1 MPRIGRM
8 AAGSVVGAAVVAAV
22 APHLKRFFSAPD
34 GGVGV
39 LTVHGYPKGW
49 DYAVVALLV
58 VFAFLGGMGFGRR
71 ASGVSR
77 PGDATPRT
85 PEARRRFSIAMGFGR
100 RASGVSRPDDATPRT
115 PEARRRFSIALAMV
129 IFLSMLFIH
138 DHPYAHMD
146 PFHEGEHLTPA
157 WLFLQGER
165 PFGDVF
171 LLHGLGVDGGLD
183 ALVGARLPHTRRLQ
197 TVLDAAALALLVP
210 IAAELTVTAAGLFA
224 AVLLPLCGI
233 AALWIPVFPYFRLA
247 PLLVAVWAV
256 LRYARTRRT
265 GALLCAYLSAA
276 LGVLWSLDVGTYAVA
291 GVGAATIVLRPPW
304 RRVLLS
310 AAVAAAV
317 PLAILL
323 ALRAD
328 VRQFF
333 VDSYIIIPSAID
345 AVWALPAPEPFT
357 ANGLRYYLPPV
368 FYGFLLALA
377 VKRRDARIAVVAIFS
392 ILLFRTAAGRV
403 SWSHTRFAVPLL
415 GIAFVAFVLEPL
427 RNRIAVAVLAI
438 AAVFYF
444 EVPQNLAAGA
454 KLASQWPAR
463 QRHEGLVPHPLA
475 RGIYTTEDNA
485 TQLATLKQY
494 VDSLGPGTIFDF
506 SNERALY
513 MMLKRKPA
521 ARCFDVPMLSAPR
534 LLDETMAA
542 MEAAPPVAVIL
553 GGDPVIATFDGVP
566 NRQRVPRL
574 AAWIDARYPRRTE
587 IGRFTVAT
595 P

>member
-1 MPRIGRM
+1 MPRIGRL
-8 AAGSVVGAAVVAAV
+8 AAGSLIGAAVAALL
-22 APHLKRFFSAPD
+22 APHLKSFFSAPT

-49 DYAVVALLV
+49 DYFVVAMLV
-58 VFAFLGGMGFGRR
+58 ICAFLGALAFGFGRR
-71 ASGVSR
+71 ASG
-77 PGDATPRT
+77 
-85 PEARRRFSIAMGFGR
+85 I
-100 RASGVSRPDDATPRT
+100 SRPDDMTSQTPD
-115 PEARRRFSIALAMV
+115 ARRPITIASAIV
-129 IFLSMLFIH
+129 IFLAMLIIH

-146 PFHEGEHLTPA
+146 AFHEGEHLTPA
-157 WLFLQGER
+157 WLFLNGER
-165 PFGDVF
+165 PFGEVF

-183 ALVGARLPHTRRLQ
+183 ALVGGRLPHTRRLQ

-210 IAAELTVTAAGLFA
+210 IAAELTVTAAGLIA

-247 PLLVAVWAV
+247 PLLLAVWGL
-256 LRYARTRRT
+256 LRYARTRNA
-265 GALLCAYLSAA
+265 GALLFAYLSST

-291 GVGAATIVLRPPW
+291 GVAIATVILRPPW
-304 RRVLLS
+304 RRVLAF
-310 AAVAAAV
+310 AAIAVAV
-317 PLAILL
+317 PLVILL
-323 ALRAD
+323 AVRAD

-333 VDSYIIIPSAID
+333 VDSWVTIPSAID

-357 ANGLRYYLPPV
+357 ANGLRYYVPPV

-377 VKRRDARIAVVAIFS
+377 VKRRDPRIAIVAIFS

-415 GIAFVAFVLEPL
+415 GVAFVAFVLERL
-427 RNRIAVAVLAI
+427 RSRIAIAVLAI

-444 EVPQNLAAGA
+444 EVPQNLGAGA
-454 KLASQWPAR
+454 KLAWQWPAR
-463 QRHEGLVPHPLA
+463 QRHDGLVPHPLA
-475 RGIYTTEDNA
+475 RGIYTTEENA
-485 TQLATLKQY
+485 TQLATLRQY
-494 VDSLGPGTIFDF
+494 IDSLGPGTIFDF

-521 ARCFDVPMLSAPR
+521 ARCFDVPMLSAPA
-534 LLDETMAA
+534 LLSETMAA
-542 MEAAPPVAVIL
+542 MQAAPPVAVIL
-553 GGDPVIATFDGVP
+553 GGDPVIAVFDGVP

-574 AAWIDARYPRRTE
+574 AAWIDAHYPRRTE

-595 P
+595 R